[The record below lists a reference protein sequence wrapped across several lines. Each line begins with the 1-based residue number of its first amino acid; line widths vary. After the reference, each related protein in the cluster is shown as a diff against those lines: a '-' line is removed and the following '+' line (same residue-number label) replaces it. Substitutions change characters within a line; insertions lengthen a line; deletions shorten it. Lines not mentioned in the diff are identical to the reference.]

1 MRARESATL
10 PRRAAGL
17 PVPGRPLRPA
27 RLSSTGR
34 SRLFHLVL
42 LAPAVALGLF
52 VIGYPLYLIIDASI
66 RNVGLPNL
74 AALNA
79 TPVTGANYTA
89 LTSDPLFRQALWVSL
104 LYTLGGTIPAFLI
117 GLGTALLL
125 NRHFPLRRIFRTLIL
140 LPWAVPA
147 VVCSFLF
154 LWILNASYGVLN
166 YLLLKAH
173 LISGYIPW
181 LASLHWSI
189 VGVIIPTVWKSYPFF
204 TLLILAALQVI
215 PKELYEAAKV
225 DGAGQWATFR
235 KITWPGIQ
243 NAAYLAM
250 VLQLLWTFREFEII
264 YPITAGGPANSTQT
278 LAIYLYNEVFQF
290 FHMGYASALGVVTI
304 VICVILVVAMFPLLR
319 RTLWRT

>member
-1 MRARESATL
+1 MDPGRAIRQ
-10 PRRAAGL
+10 PVPYRRRAKPGPAGS
-17 PVPGRPLRPA
+17 PG
-27 RLSSTGR
+27 
-34 SRLFHLVL
+34 LFHLAL
-42 LAPAVALGLF
+42 LAPAVLLGLL

-66 RNVGLPNL
+66 RQVGLPNV
-74 AALNA
+74 AALNSA
-79 TPVTGANYTA
+79 PVTGANYAA
-89 LTSDPLFRQALWVSL
+89 LGSDPDFKQSLWVSL
-104 LYTLGGTIPAFLI
+104 LYTLGGTLPAFLL

-125 NRHFPLRRIFRTLIL
+125 NRRFPLRRLFRTLIL

-147 VVCSFLF
+147 VVSSFLF

-166 YLLLKAH
+166 YLLLKTH
-173 LISGYIPW
+173 IISSYIPW

-215 PKELYEAAKV
+215 PTELYEAAKV
-225 DGAGQWATFR
+225 DGARHWTTFR
-235 KITWPGIQ
+235 RITWPGIQ
-243 NAAYLAM
+243 NAAFLAL

-264 YPITAGGPANSTQT
+264 YPITAGGPAGSTQT

-290 FHMGYASALGVVTI
+290 FHMGYASALGVITI
-304 VICVILVVAMFPLLR
+304 GICVVLVVAMFPLLR

>member
-1 MRARESATL
+1 MRAREATTASGHRTE
-10 PRRAAGL
+10 PPAAYRRRR
-17 PVPGRPLRPA
+17 VRTR
-27 RLSSTGR
+27 RSSLSR
-34 SRLFHLVL
+34 RFHLAL
-42 LAPAVALGLF
+42 LAPALILGLL
-52 VIGYPLYLIIDASI
+52 VIGYPLYLIIDSSI
-66 RNVGLPNL
+66 REVNLPNI
-74 AALNA
+74 AALNSA
-79 TPVTGANYTA
+79 PVTGANYTA
-89 LTSDPLFRQALWVSL
+89 LGTDPTFRQSLWVSL
-104 LYTLGGTIPAFLI
+104 LYTLGGTLPAFLI

-125 NRHFPLRRIFRTLIL
+125 NRRFPVRRLFRTLIL

-147 VVCSFLF
+147 VVTSFLF
-154 LWILNASYGVLN
+154 LWILNASYGILN
-166 YLLLKAH
+166 YLLERAH
-173 LISGYIPW
+173 LISSYIPW

-215 PKELYEAAKV
+215 PADLYEAARV
-225 DGAGQWATFR
+225 DGARHWTMFR
-235 KITWPGIQ
+235 RITWPGIR
-243 NAAYLAM
+243 NAAFLAL

-304 VICVILVVAMFPLLR
+304 GICIVLVVGMFPFLR

>member
-1 MRARESATL
+1 M
-10 PRRAAGL
+10 
-17 PVPGRPLRPA
+17 VPGRAIGHPMPYRRRRVRPGPA
-27 RLSSTGR
+27 GG
-34 SRLFHLVL
+34 SRLFHLAL
-42 LAPAVALGLF
+42 LAPAVILGLF
-52 VIGYPLYLIIDASI
+52 VLGYPLYLIIDASI
-66 RNVGLPNL
+66 RQIGLPNV
-74 AALNA
+74 AALNSA
-79 TPVTGANYTA
+79 PITGANYSA
-89 LTSDPLFRQALWVSL
+89 LGSDSTFKQSLWVSL
-104 LYTLGGTIPAFLI
+104 LYTLGGTVPAFLL

-125 NRHFPLRRIFRTLIL
+125 NRRFPLRRLFRTLIL

-147 VVCSFLF
+147 VVSSFLF

-173 LISGYIPW
+173 LTSSYIPW

-215 PKELYEAAKV
+215 PTELYEAAKV
-225 DGAGQWATFR
+225 DGARQWATFR
-235 KITWPGIQ
+235 RITWPGIQ
-243 NAAYLAM
+243 NAAFLAL

-264 YPITAGGPANSTQT
+264 YPITAGGPAGTTQT

-304 VICVILVVAMFPLLR
+304 AICVLLVVAMFPLLR